1 MWRPS
6 NCAIANTQHTCF
18 QVLQQLV
25 QLCRGGEGHWQA
37 LSLSF
42 AHECVLARTPT
53 RTRCTHARTDSHT
66 HTHVHTHA
74 HTPTGKLS
82 LPVAGTGAKTT
93 MIDPR
98 DVGLAAAAIL
108 QQPVD
113 GLAPFLAARR
123 LEVRD
128 EAGRYSRCLRIRPA
142 GR

>member
-1 MWRPS
+1 MLGR
-6 NCAIANTQHTCF
+6 THT
-18 QVLQQLV
+18 
-25 QLCRGGEGHWQA
+25 
-37 LSLSF
+37 
-42 AHECVLARTPT
+42 
-53 RTRCTHARTDSHT
+53 HT

-123 LEVRD
+123 LEVPR
-128 EAGRYSRCLRIRPA
+128 
-142 GR
+142 